1 MSIVDPLPGRS
12 GEILQKG
19 LSRLKKI
26 DIRLLAEKKKSIA
39 LVISILA
46 LGSGLFFISE
56 NGNENPG
63 FFSENKA
70 YAKNRYDAPADI
82 VREKIDPLSR
92 IGKGVIGTNDFGSK
106 SCVGDPFATA
116 EEEKQPEKEVDLKLA
131 DMLSGSPMEEM
142 VPALS
147 TRSKDVAAYL
157 VAIAKKESNW
167 GKHTPK
173 KNGQECYNY
182 WGYRGKENTTNS
194 GYSCFDSPEH
204 AVEVV
209 GNRIE
214 RLIDQNI
221 NTPAK
226 MVVWKCGRD
235 CEAAGGQAAAN
246 KWIADV
252 ASYYNKLNS

>member
-1 MSIVDPLPGRS
+1 MSIVDPLPGKIR
-12 GEILQKG
+12 EILQKMFG
-19 LSRLKKI
+19 RVKRL
-26 DIRLLAEKKKSIA
+26 DIRQLAKRRNIILGIA
-39 LVISILA
+39 IVI
-46 LGSGLFFISE
+46 LGTGLFFYSGLE
-56 NGNENPG
+56 GEMAG

-70 YAKNRYDAPADI
+70 YAQENKKKTEVNPD
-82 VREKIDPLSR
+82 VIDPLHK
-92 IGKGVIGTNDFGSK
+92 IGKGIINEDGK
-106 SCVGDPFATA
+106 LKKACVA
-116 EEEKQPEKEVDLKLA
+116 EKEPVKKQKKMDNPKMSEMLA
-131 DMLSGSPMEEM
+131 GFPMEEM
-142 VPALS
+142 IPALNS
-147 TRSKDVAAYL
+147 RNKEVSAYL

-182 WGYRGKENTTNS
+182 WGYRGKENTTDS
-194 GYSCFDSPEH
+194 GYSCFDSPAH

-214 RLIDQNI
+214 KLLDQNI

-252 ASYYNKLNS
+252 AAYYNKLNS

>member
-1 MSIVDPLPGRS
+1 MRIEDPLPARIR
-12 GEILQKG
+12 EILQKK
-19 LSRLKKI
+19 LSRLK
-26 DIRLLAEKKKSIA
+26 RLDKAQKRNIILGLSIFLAGTGMFFYPIAKKGA
-39 LVISILA
+39 A
-46 LGSGLFFISE
+46 A
-56 NGNENPG
+56 
-63 FFSENKA
+63 FFSEKKPSA
-70 YAKNRYDAPADI
+70 IKEIEEIDPQI
-82 VREKIDPLSR
+82 IDPLNR
-92 IGKGVIGTNDFGSK
+92 IGKGVVF
-106 SCVGDPFATA
+106 
-116 EEEKQPEKEVDLKLA
+116 EEKTGARACVEAEASEKKNDRIDPAIYAMVE
-131 DMLSGSPMEEM
+131 GFPMEEM

-147 TRSKDVAAYL
+147 TRKKEVAAYL

-173 KNGQECYNY
+173 KNGQECYNF
-182 WGYRGKENTTNS
+182 WGYRGKENTTDS

-214 RLIDQNI
+214 RLIDQKI
-221 NTPAK
+221 DTPAK